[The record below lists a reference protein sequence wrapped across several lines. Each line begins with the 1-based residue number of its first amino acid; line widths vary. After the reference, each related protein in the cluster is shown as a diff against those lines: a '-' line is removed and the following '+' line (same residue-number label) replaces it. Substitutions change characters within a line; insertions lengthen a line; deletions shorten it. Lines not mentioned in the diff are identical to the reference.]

1 MKKLN
6 SGFLIT
12 ELVVTLAVLCTI
24 LTCFA
29 VLLGNIRDL
38 GRYNLCRQHCTQ
50 AAIAQLDSISVTGKP
65 LPDDKLKN
73 LWNEVTTQ
81 IEITGGTEQ
90 WQGLKLVKVK
100 STAYLGKKEIA
111 VELARYIYNNGEV
124 GYALVQKAHSST

>member
-12 ELVVTLAVLCTI
+12 ELLVTFVLLGMM
-24 LTCFA
+24 LTCFTI
-29 VLLGNIRDL
+29 LLGSTRDL
-38 GRYNLCRQHCTQ
+38 GRYNLCRQHCIQ
-50 AAIAQLDSISVTGKP
+50 AAVAQLECVAITGKP
-65 LPDDKLKN
+65 LPDDRVKS

-111 VELARYIYNNGEV
+111 IELARYIYKNGE
-124 GYALVQKAHSST
+124 